1 MKKILAVDFGTN
13 NTYFSVTTVGGKAI
27 PCNYLTGGDNDKGI
41 DSACLKFTK
50 GSRQGQIVI
59 GKKALNYYGG
69 ASDDDIQS
77 VGMVL
82 ATNFKPDIE
91 ISEDARQSSI
101 CFLKEALKL
110 YQQNDNTLNPLEMD
124 VIFGVPSEASDSY
137 KNCLAHIARQAGYGT
152 IRLLDEPFGAL
163 SSYQDECSDEAVETM
178 INDNTL
184 VVDFGGGTCDFA
196 ILQKG
201 KILHSWGDML
211 LGGRLFDDLFYEWIL
226 EQIQKTDPTKTE
238 QNLINNNE
246 DYYVRTVLSRQ
257 LKEEFSDFTV
267 KNRVGSFDPFF
278 DNRYR
283 LSMTWEEFMRRA
295 AAYTPS
301 ESFKKRTR
309 LSSVLRNTK
318 FTISGTI
325 DLISWFRD
333 ELKRGFVEKNIPFDS
348 IQKTLL
354 AGGSSKWA
362 FSRDIC
368 SEILPQSQI
377 VDCEN
382 VFAAISMGLAKY
394 AVIKKAAESKYQKL
408 LDEKEAFISSQVK
421 MIEES
426 LTDEKRIKDIANS
439 LFNEFALSKMKKF
452 RQDGGKISD
461 MESKIKD
468 NIKNNIAQ
476 IKEILQPLFEVNGKG
491 FDQVIQDKLKN
502 WFVSCGIT
510 PKEYTFGS
518 TKFNVGSF
526 ISQNPDF
533 WAGDTIAQALS
544 SSVADVLL
552 TFLTLN
558 GVLKSTVTTLLGKKA
573 TEDFVKNTVLSSF
586 KFVRSSLTDS
596 EIDKIRKEDFIPK
609 FSDRFLEFTRGFVN
623 KNKNAISKL
632 TREFVESELEKY
644 KKVINMETEL

>member
-1 MKKILAVDFGTN
+1 MKRILAIDFGTN
-13 NTYFSVTTVGGKAI
+13 NTYFSVTTIGGSVI
-27 PCNYLTGGDNDKGI
+27 PCNFFSGGDNDKGI
-41 DSACLKFTK
+41 DSACLRFTK
-50 GSRQGQIVI
+50 GSHQGQIAI

-77 VGMVL
+77 AGMVL

-91 ISEDARQSSI
+91 ISEDARQNSI

-110 YQQNDNTLNPLEMD
+110 YQQNDKTLNPLEMD
-124 VIFGVPSEASDSY
+124 VIFGVPSEASETY
-137 KNCLAHIARQAGYGT
+137 KRCLAHIAREAGYGN

-163 SSYQDECSDEAVETM
+163 SSYQDECSDEAVEAM
-178 INDNTL
+178 INDSVL

-226 EQIQKTDPTKTE
+226 DQIQKTDKTKTE
-238 QNLINNNE
+238 QSLIENNE
-246 DYYVRTVLSRQ
+246 DYYVRTVQSRQ
-257 LKEEFSDFTV
+257 FKEEFSEFTV
-267 KNRVGSFDPFF
+267 KFRNETFDPFF
-278 DNRYR
+278 DNRYH
-283 LSMTWEEFMRRA
+283 LSMTWDEFMRRA

-309 LSSVLRNTK
+309 ISTVLRNTR
-318 FTISGTI
+318 FTMSGTI
-325 DLISWFRD
+325 DLIGWFRD
-333 ELKRGFVEKNIPFDS
+333 ELRRGFVEKNIPFNS

-394 AVIKKAAESKYQKL
+394 AVIKRGAENKYQKL
-408 LDEKEAFISSQVK
+408 LDEKDKFINSQVE
-421 MIEES
+421 MIESS
-426 LTDEKRIKDIANS
+426 LTNVDRIKDIANT
-439 LFNEFALSKMKKF
+439 LFNEFALPKMKQY

-461 MESKIKD
+461 MESQIRD
-468 NIKNNIAQ
+468 SIKNNTAQ
-476 IKEILQPLFEVNGKG
+476 IKEILQPLFENNGME
-491 FDQVIQDKLKN
+491 FDLVIPDRLKK
-502 WFVSCGIT
+502 WFKDCGIS
-510 PKEYTFGS
+510 PKDYSFG
-518 TKFNVGSF
+518 TIKFNVSSF

-544 SSVADVLL
+544 SSVTDVLL

-558 GVLKSTVTTLLGKKA
+558 GLLKSTVTTLFGKKT
-573 TEDFVKNTVLSSF
+573 TEDFIKKTDFSWF
-586 KFVRSSLTDS
+586 KSALTDS
-596 EIDKIRKEDFIPK
+596 EIERIRKNDFIPK
-609 FSDRFLEFTRGFVN
+609 FTDRFLEFTRGFVN
-623 KNKNAISKL
+623 KNKNVICKL
-632 TREFVESELEKY
+632 TREFVESEVEKY
-644 KKVINMETEL
+644 KKVIDMETEL